1 MHRRGKKKSK
11 SKKSFEQN
19 LLTDEEKYDIATSES
34 DALKKNIDQG
44 KLQSDTILET
54 LRVIFI
60 SGFGFVYTFLIGYSW
75 WDGYVNPRNK
85 KRCVRLPQRDPNQ
98 RRKRQNR
105 KNRSRKNNQIPWGQ
119 APSKGH
125 LNKEIYW

>member
-60 SGFGFVYTFLIGYSW
+60 SGFGFVYTFLIGYS
-75 WDGYVNPRNK
+75 
-85 KRCVRLPQRDPNQ
+85 
-98 RRKRQNR
+98 
-105 KNRSRKNNQIPWGQ
+105 
-119 APSKGH
+119 
-125 LNKEIYW
+125 